1 LEPRSFG
8 EEEQPGGDNGHV
20 VGEQSLGGIMGSGA
34 FPVSS
39 TIPVVQNVFLVVA
52 GALVG
57 AGVLSVWVRRDR
69 LGLRPRTTR
78 LGWLAMV
85 AFGSLVALT
94 LATDVV
100 PDEVE
105 PLADYVFIAI
115 GSLAIV
121 AMVLH
126 AMWTEPGRGD

>member
-1 LEPRSFG
+1 
-8 EEEQPGGDNGHV
+8 
-20 VGEQSLGGIMGSGA
+20 M
-34 FPVSS
+34 
-39 TIPVVQNVFLVVA
+39 QNAFLVVA

-57 AGVLSVWVRRDR
+57 AGVLWVWVRRGR

-78 LGWLAMV
+78 LGRLAMV
-85 AFGSLVALT
+85 AFGFLVVVTLT
-94 LATDVV
+94 IDVV

-115 GSLAIV
+115 GSIAIV

-126 AMWTEPGRGD
+126 AMWTEPGRGGAE